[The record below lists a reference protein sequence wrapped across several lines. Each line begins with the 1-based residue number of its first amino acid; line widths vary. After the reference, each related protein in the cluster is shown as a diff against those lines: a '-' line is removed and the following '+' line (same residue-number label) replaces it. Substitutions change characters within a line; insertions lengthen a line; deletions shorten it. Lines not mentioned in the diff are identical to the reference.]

1 MSAAIKPGAP
11 PTRGGLE
18 HTQPCLRLDPGGDH
32 IGDDHRQ
39 GEEGLEGKVAADHQP
54 GQYGA
59 KGDGAHGNAD
69 ADGQGVQQGLEQQI
83 PGKVTGQQ
91 PLPIVQGKFA
101 YVGHGAA
108 GGSQVPLRELERGG
122 EHVYQGKND
131 QISQQNNGNQ
141 HDHVIG
147 VGYDCLDL
155 ILETPGFRIRLI

>member
-1 MSAAIKPGAP
+1 MEP
-11 PTRGGLE
+11 
-18 HTQPCLRLDPGGDH
+18 
-32 IGDDHRQ
+32 
-39 GEEGLEGKVAADHQP
+39 
-54 GQYGA
+54 Y
-59 KGDGAHGNAD
+59 GNAD

-83 PGKVTGQQ
+83 PGKVAGQQ

-108 GGSQVPLRELERGG
+108 GGSQVPLRELECGG